1 MLDEIFE
8 DVNMP
13 MFMGTY
19 IVAVILVLMMFNNLK
34 GTSGEMNPIMLIII
48 LVLLLPISLLVTK
61 WKSD

>member
-48 LVLLLPISLLVTK
+48 LVLLLPIALLVTK